1 MAGPWS
7 STTTYIRYYIMYI
20 MIPISSTT
28 SMSSSTHI
36 DDESSSGTTALQ
48 FGKQFHGNIY
58 GITNTL
64 ITTAHIHDLLFQPGS
79 GAYGSDGSYAPAAS
93 SSQTTSTLS
102 TTLPPPSFR
111 GTLTTVLTSS
121 LPTLTTTSPPMPRSM
136 SIVGIKASTYQD
148 TLGVPFTNFWEQT
161 TATPEGGVARHEAFR
176 GGTLLYLL
184 FSLWKW
190 FHTTVIYT
198 PPQAN

>member
-1 MAGPWS
+1 MGGPLWHPMMMCI
-7 STTTYIRYYIMYI
+7 TIHTIYI
-20 MIPISSTT
+20 MIQTTT
-28 SMSSSTHI
+28 STSMGFTRYDSEASSGRYIAKSIYGLI
-36 DDESSSGTTALQ
+36 DDT
-48 FGKQFHGNIY
+48 H
-58 GITNTL
+58 